1 MSKACLLL
9 SLPHELTCVCICRST
24 QKKHRVPVQFFSA
37 LPLTGPFAA
46 DVLFCSSLKN
56 RCISEGY
63 YSFGLLVLVPREI
76 LNYGDDEA
84 AGAGYA
90 RIYARHLGVGD
101 WDGFGCA
108 QVVSCLM
115 FVYMF

>member
-24 QKKHRVPVQFFSA
+24 QKKHRVPVPFFSA

-56 RCISEGY
+56 RCISEAY

-76 LNYGDDEA
+76 LNYGDDEV
-84 AGAGYA
+84 AGGATPGNMLA
-90 RIYARHLGVGD
+90 TWALGGGMASGVPK
-101 WDGFGCA
+101 W
-108 QVVSCLM
+108 
-115 FVYMF
+115 